1 MINFFRLTT
10 SFKYIILF
18 SLFLIMRIPAL
29 LVDFPLLNPS
39 LSWML
44 VGERLAQGYQL
55 YTETWD
61 TTAPFSALFFG
72 LIHLVFGKW
81 YLVHQIIAIFFVFL
95 QALWFNQIL
104 FKANIFHER
113 TMLPALLYLVMMS
126 IFVDSWVVT
135 PILLANNFLLLFLR
149 YLLMQM
155 NEKQRYNATFEIG
168 AYIAIASLFYLPC
181 VTLLLVTYLTFLLY
195 TNSKIRDYI
204 LVLVSFFFTM
214 GIVLLTFYMFNAEYA
229 FYFNY
234 LRPLLLLKIQF
245 YIQFY
250 ELLLLASVS
259 ILLVILN
266 IFLSPR
272 YRRYNNYQNRTQ
284 TVITFWWFISLL
296 SVFLDYKLSA
306 YSLCLLAIPT
316 AFLLSHLFL
325 QLTHKIMAEL
335 VFSFL
340 LAWHLFFTYVS
351 LYNANLI
358 LPFKQLG
365 GVDIPLKIHTEKL
378 LTQLDKQNLAYKNKK
393 ILVLGNNLSPY
404 MYARLATPYLN
415 GDLAQTHWQNLNQY
429 NIVLETY
436 SNFEK
441 DMPQVIIDQNNKIN
455 QIFAA
460 LPLLAEKYEKSKNKN
475 IYLLKSTKK

>member
-1 MINFFRLTT
+1 MISFFKLTT

-18 SLFLIMRIPAL
+18 LLFLAIRVPAL

-44 VGERLAQGYQL
+44 VGERLAQGYEL

-81 YLVHQIIAIFFVFL
+81 YFAHQIIAIVFIFL
-95 QALWFNQIL
+95 QALWLNQIL
-104 FKANIFHER
+104 YKANVFNEQ
-113 TMLPALLYLVMMS
+113 TLLPALLYLVMMT

-155 NEKQRYNATFEIG
+155 SEKQRYNPTFEIG

-181 VTLLLVTYLTFLLY
+181 VTLLLVTYTTFLLY
-195 TNSKIRDYI
+195 TNNKIRDYI
-204 LVLVSFFFTM
+204 LVLVSFFFTI

-245 YIQFY
+245 YISLY
-250 ELLLLASVS
+250 HLLLLASAS
-259 ILLVILN
+259 ILLVVLN
-266 IFLSPR
+266 IFLSSQ

-284 TVITFWWFISLL
+284 TIITFWWIVSLF

-306 YSLCLLAIPT
+306 YSLCLLSIPT
-316 AFLLSHLFL
+316 SFLLSHLFL
-325 QLTHKIMAEL
+325 QMYNKIISEL
-335 VFSFL
+335 LFTFL
-340 LAWHLFFTYVS
+340 LSWHLFFSYITV
-351 LYNANLI
+351 YNLNLI
-358 LPFKQLG
+358 LPFEQLG
-365 GVDIPLKIHTEKL
+365 WINIPVKIYTEKL
-378 LTQLDKQNLAYKNKK
+378 LTKLDEENFAYKNKK

-415 GDLAQTHWQNLNQY
+415 SDLAETHWQNLNQY
-429 NIVLETY
+429 NVVLETFA
-436 SNFEK
+436 NFEK

-455 QIFAA
+455 QIFNA
-460 LPLLAEKYEKSKNKN
+460 LPLLADRYEKVKNKN
-475 IYLLKSTKK
+475 IYLLKQKK